1 MKTLIIGAN
10 GAIGKL
16 VLEEMLRHNH
26 SIFAYVRKKDSIKT
40 SHKNLTIIEGNLQ
53 DGQKLESS
61 IQQVDVV
68 ISALG
73 PHMDMSRKVKST
85 PIADGHKLII
95 RLMQK
100 HNKKRFITMGTP
112 TIQFK
117 DDVKHYT
124 NTLLPWIPR
133 ILFPT
138 GYKEYRLIGE
148 IMNSSDLDWT
158 VVRFLDPKAKHINNN
173 YEVRLDGKTT
183 RLMISRENIA
193 HFINKVAS
201 EDLYIRQMPL
211 IFH

>member
-16 VLEEMLRHNH
+16 VLEEMLQHDH
-26 SIFAYVRKKDSIKT
+26 SVFAYVRKKNSIKN

-53 DGQKLESS
+53 DAQILESS

-68 ISALG
+68 ISTLG

-85 PIADGHKLII
+85 PIADGHRLII
-95 RLMQK
+95 KLMQK
-100 HNKKRFITMGTP
+100 HGKKRFITMGTP

-117 DDVKHYT
+117 DDVKHYS

-148 IMNSSDLDWT
+148 IMSASNIDWT

-183 RLMISRENIA
+183 KTMISRENIA
-193 HFINKVAS
+193 HFIHKVVS
-201 EDLYIRQMPL
+201 ENLYLRQMPL